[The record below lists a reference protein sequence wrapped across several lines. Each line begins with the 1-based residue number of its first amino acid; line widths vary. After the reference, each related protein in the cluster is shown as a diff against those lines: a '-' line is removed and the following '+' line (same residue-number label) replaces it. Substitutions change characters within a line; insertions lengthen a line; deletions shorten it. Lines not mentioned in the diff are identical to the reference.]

1 MSLFSDSGASQLP
14 QNNIQD
20 IRQAMLDCIRTA
32 SNGDESALVSAQV
45 LYAADIQSLWYLRSD
60 VMTLLASLQDE
71 ATAHAR
77 LAPISEMFDGLLP
90 AAQKCR
96 PNRLRR

>member
-1 MSLFSDSGASQLP
+1 
-14 QNNIQD
+14 
-20 IRQAMLDCIRTA
+20 MLDCIRGV
-32 SNGDESALVSAQV
+32 GDGHEGARVLMQV

-60 VMTLLASLQDE
+60 VMTLLASLLDE

-77 LAPISEMFDGLLP
+77 LAPISEMFIGLLP
-90 AAQKCR
+90 AAQKSR